1 MSCILCN
8 DTIIKSGSLRP
19 NVATFDCGHEF
30 HLNCIL
36 KHCRENISSSC
47 PMCEEFDPSSINL
60 GHDRMLALQTLVDS
74 RRSFVQEKPKGFLGW
89 FTEKS
94 LTSMIRSGTSLET
107 MKLKGITPE
116 DIIEEQV
123 NWETMSKVYKT
134 GALLSFGFKWHHMIT
149 MGFQPDHFKLL
160 TWQQMSDT
168 LNLTASDMLKTSIT
182 IRQLADLK
190 IDVPHLHELGFRLR
204 ELKQIGGNCET
215 LRLLTTSLS
224 DIKTYFQPM
233 ASDWDSL
240 GFTKESLVT
249 HGWETEEYTPVRKPR
264 LLKSKNGFVF

>member
-1 MSCILCN
+1 MSCTLCN

-19 NVATFDCGHEF
+19 NVATFECGHEF
-30 HLNCIL
+30 HLTCTL
-36 KHCRENISSSC
+36 KYCRENISSSC
-47 PMCEEFDPSSINL
+47 PACEEYDPNSINL
-60 GHDRMLALQTLVDS
+60 GHDRMIALQTLVDS
-74 RRSFVQEKPKGFLGW
+74 RRSYVEEKPKGFLGW

-94 LTSMIRSGTSLET
+94 LTSMVRSGTSLET

-116 DIIEEQV
+116 DIIEEQI

-160 TWQQMSDT
+160 NWQQMSDT

-182 IRQLADLK
+182 IRQLSELK
-190 IDVPHLHELGFRLR
+190 IDIAHLHELGFRLK

-215 LRLLTTSLS
+215 LKLLTTSLA
-224 DIKTYFQPM
+224 DIKTYFQPT
-233 ASDWDSL
+233 ASDWESL
-240 GFTKESLVT
+240 GFTKETLVKY
-249 HGWETEEYTPVRKPR
+249 GWETEEYTPVRKPR
-264 LLKSKNGFVF
+264 LMKSKNGFVF